1 MQRFGERAA
10 IGLVLAA
17 CAGSCSGEDLS
28 GTRSG
33 AGGGSR
39 AAGGSTSVGA
49 GGAGGII
56 GGAGG
61 AGGIIGG
68 AGGSSGG
75 NGSTPDAACQAIA
88 VEAENQVQ
96 PADIVF
102 AIDNS
107 GSMDEEA
114 VWVQQNMN
122 TFSQQ
127 IIAAKVD
134 VHVVLISS
142 YPGDGNGICVDP
154 PLGAGGCPTKDTNTP
169 SFLHVSK
176 KVSSHDALELFVSAY
191 PQYRSALRAG
201 ASKHFVVVT
210 DDESDVPAATFT
222 RDLVA
227 LDPTLLTG
235 FKFHGIFSFTE
246 GKNDQCSGFS
256 AGEGKIYKEL
266 VTQTGG
272 VSGDLCLQDFKP
284 VFDRLARAVVGG
296 SKLACEWQI
305 PPPPAGKTFT
315 PSQTN
320 ITYGGIG
327 GQPRRQIP
335 NVDSPTACANAKDGW
350 AWFYDDN
357 IRPTKITV
365 CAQACAAIQ
374 ADPAAR
380 IEIAF
385 GCPTIIVPK

>member
-1 MQRFGERAA
+1 MQNSRGRAA
-10 IGLVLAA
+10 IGLLLALGL
-17 CAGSCSGEDLS
+17 GSCSGSDDSGGRPGSGGASS
-28 GTRSG
+28 GTSTGSG
-33 AGGGSR
+33 GITPPGGGS
-39 AAGGSTSVGA
+39 
-49 GGAGGII
+49 GGII
-56 GGAGG
+56 GT
-61 AGGIIGG
+61 
-68 AGGSSGG
+68 GGSSGG
-75 NGSTPDAACQAIA
+75 NGSTNPDAACQAVSVA
-88 VEAENQVQ
+88 ADNKVQ
-96 PADIVF
+96 PADIIF

-122 TFSQQ
+122 AFSQQ

-154 PLGAGGCPTKDTNTP
+154 PLGSGGCPTKDTNPP
-169 SFLHVSK
+169 SFLHVNEE
-176 KVSSHDALELFVSAY
+176 VSSHDALEQFVSTY

-210 DDESDVPAATFT
+210 DDESEVSAANFT
-222 RDLVA
+222 RDIVA
-227 LDPTLLTG
+227 LDPTMLTG

-246 GKNDQCSGFS
+246 GNNDHCKDLS
-256 AGEGKIYKEL
+256 AGEGKIYREL

-305 PPPPAGKTFT
+305 PPPPSGKTFT

-320 ITYGGIG
+320 VTYGGAA
-327 GQPRRQIP
+327 GQPPRQIP
-335 NVDSPTACANAKDGW
+335 NVDSASACANAKDGW

-357 IRPTKITV
+357 MRPTKITV
-365 CAQACAAIQ
+365 CPQACAAIQ
-374 ADPAAR
+374 SEATAR
-380 IEIAF
+380 IDIFF
-385 GCPTIIVPK
+385 GCPTVIVPK